1 MKSDRPGFPWAGLLF
16 LGIILTLA
24 TVFEVGFFSRLP
36 KDDPGR
42 NLLLVLFGG
51 PYIFLLLCSAI
62 IIVVWLVRKNQE

>member
-1 MKSDRPGFPWAGLLF
+1 LGGVLF

-24 TVFEVGFFSRLP
+24 TIFEVSFFSRLP
-36 KDDPGR
+36 KDDRGR

-62 IIVVWLVRKNQE
+62 IIVVWMVKKKQD